1 MKQTDIFHF
10 KSANS
15 YLFSTFTSCVTCKWN
30 VAGLTRSC
38 CSFFKLKK
46 YFHIKKRRHQKL
58 TFLINQVVF
67 SFEIRKYFSF
77 AEMNIILM
85 TITKENIGN
94 RQRWELVWEIVTQ
107 SAQPWLHESLER
119 RNSYVGK
126 KVWKTF
132 YFAPCF
138 SRKTKYTFSNA

>member
-15 YLFSTFTSCVTCKWN
+15 YLFSTFTSCVICKWN

-46 YFHIKKRRHQKL
+46 YFRIKKRRHQKL

-77 AEMNIILM
+77 AEINIILM

-126 KVWKTF
+126 EVWETF